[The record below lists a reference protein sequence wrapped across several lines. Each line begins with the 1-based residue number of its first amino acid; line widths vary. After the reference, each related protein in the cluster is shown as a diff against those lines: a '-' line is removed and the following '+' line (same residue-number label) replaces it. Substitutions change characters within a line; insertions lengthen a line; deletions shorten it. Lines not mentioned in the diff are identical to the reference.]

1 MLNEL
6 RIGKKVSIISLLLC
20 IAGTLLFGVNE
31 INSKTNYWNNSIINE
46 QRNTRNENTTLG
58 GRCTKETLTAVDA
71 VGDTLFMGAGEFF
84 GVLDYSDIEN
94 PVEIGGLDIPAGI
107 LEIKIKDDYAYVV
120 SWFAGF
126 YVVDI
131 SDVTNPNL
139 VYENS
144 DYAARNYG
152 IETNGDYLYVHSMS
166 GLVVFDIST
175 PANPEFVTS
184 LPFGVT
190 DVVFNDS
197 LMFTSATGVGL
208 QLGVFDNSNPTN
220 PTQISSYYDNGM
232 VLAFTMFVQDDRLYY
247 SKPGENMGILD
258 ISDIN
263 DIQLIGQYSGSM
275 PTYPAFYWDIV
286 VEGDYAYL
294 ANANYDVSTGEAVIF
309 DIINISN
316 PANVTQVFRYNNPT
330 GSENV
335 KYDVSVSNGKA
346 FVAHQSSGLFTF
358 DISDPENAELSNH
371 YQTGGT
377 MAAVDVTDGYAYIAE
392 GFAGLYAIDVND
404 PASPEFAGK
413 YQMEQS
419 NFIENVTA
427 NNNHAYCPDPW
438 VQNSTTG
445 INISDPSAMFD
456 EFTFMPGGAPMVP
469 LADDVEFFDN
479 GNKALI
485 SYWDGPVF
493 FNVADDG
500 NLEFV
505 SYAFIGGFQP
515 VTNTLVAGDYVYCII
530 SGNGSADLYVVDIS
544 NFNAPQI
551 ISSTYSIVSDK
562 NMWSLAIKENTL
574 FVGGDY
580 GTIMMFDVSNPAL
593 PNNLS
598 QFPIGEAPVY
608 EMKVRDD
615 YLYTAAG
622 HFFMF
627 EISDPTSPE
636 NIGDFYTGSVWARSL
651 AVDDAGLIYLTDYI
665 GGLYIISNDY
675 SGSSADDDNVIT
687 ANVTLQ
693 QNYPNPFNPITSI
706 SFSLEKADNVSLEIF
721 NLKGQKVKTLI
732 DERVSSGTHQVIW
745 NGINSNN
752 EKVSSGVY
760 LYKLKSGK
768 DTSLKK
774 MILMK

>member
-6 RIGKKVSIISLLLC
+6 RIGKKVSIITLLLC
-20 IAGTLLFGVNE
+20 ITGTLLFGLSGIE
-31 INSKTNYWNNSIINE
+31 SKTNYWENSQFYE
-46 QRNTRNENTTLG
+46 QRNSRNENTTLI
-58 GRCTKETLTAVDA
+58 GRYTKGALTAIDA
-71 VGDTLFMGAGEFF
+71 IGDTLFIGAGEYF
-84 GVLDYSDIEN
+84 GVMDYSDAEN

-175 PANPEFVTS
+175 PSNPEFVTTLFVS
-184 LPFGVT
+184 VT
-190 DVVFNDS
+190 DVVFNED
-197 LMFTSATGVGL
+197 LMFTSAFSPGL
-208 QLGVFDNSNPTN
+208 QLGIYDNSDPTN
-220 PTQISSYYDNGM
+220 PILSNSFYDQGM
-232 VLAFTMFVQDDRLYY
+232 VTAFAMFITEDRLYY
-247 SKPGENMGILD
+247 SKPGENLGILD
-258 ISDIN
+258 ISDIYN
-263 DIQLIGQYSGSM
+263 IQLLGQYSGSM
-275 PTYPAFYWDIV
+275 PSYPAYYWDII

-294 ANANYDVSTGEAVIF
+294 ANANYDGSTGEAVIF
-309 DIINISN
+309 DILNISD
-316 PANVTQVFRYNNPT
+316 PANVTHILSYNNAT

-335 KYDVSVSNGKA
+335 KYDVKLSNNKA

-358 DISDPENAELSNH
+358 DVSNPENAELSNH

-377 MAAVDVTDGYAYIAE
+377 MAAVDVNDGYAYIAE

-404 PASPEFAGK
+404 PSSPTFAGK

-419 NFIENVTA
+419 NFIENVTV

-438 VQNSTTG
+438 VQYSTTG
-445 INISDPSAMFD
+445 INISDPSVMFQ
-456 EFTFMPGGAPMVP
+456 EFTFFPDQAPMAP
-469 LADDVEFFDN
+469 LAYDVEFFDN

-562 NMWSLAIKENTL
+562 DMWSLAIKESIL
-574 FVGGDY
+574 YVGGDY
-580 GTIMMFDVSNPAL
+580 GTLMMFDVSNPAS
-593 PNNLS
+593 PNSLS
-598 QFPIGEAPVY
+598 QFQIGEAPVY
-608 EMKVRDD
+608 EMKVRDN

-622 HFFMF
+622 YFFMF

-636 NIGDFYTGSVWARSL
+636 NIGDFYTGSGWARSL

-693 QNYPNPFNPITSI
+693 QNYPNPFNPTTSI
-706 SFSLEKADNVSLEIF
+706 SFNLKKADNVSLEIF
-721 NLKGQKVKTLI
+721 NLKGQKVKTLV
-732 DERVSSGTHQVIW
+732 DEKLPADNNTVIW
-745 NGINSNN
+745 NGKDENGNP
-752 EKVSSGVY
+752 VSSGVY

-768 DTSLKK
+768 YTSSKK